1 MTSKSLTGQPPSPV
15 SASERRIRLAASA
28 TVFASALGA
37 AAILTSVIVHTGI
50 YDDPEHLT
58 FVPSV
63 VSALTGALAAGLV
76 TPLAIYHAR
85 DRAEDSGGVLTWL
98 ALGLGFGLASS
109 FVTGG
114 LLPLSAVMMSL
125 AEGAVG
131 LGELPSQALEAALRG
146 IRSFYIEGT
155 LAIFTWLL
163 AGAIFGTGGWALDKL
178 NASPSIIA
186 SRYGTLGRRRIARV
200 GSCGLRRVWPAG
212 TLRNLG

>member
-1 MTSKSLTGQPPSPV
+1 M
-15 SASERRIRLAASA
+15 
-28 TVFASALGA
+28 
-37 AAILTSVIVHTGI
+37 
-50 YDDPEHLT
+50 
-58 FVPSV
+58 
-63 VSALTGALAAGLV
+63 
-76 TPLAIYHAR
+76 
-85 DRAEDSGGVLTWL
+85 TWL

-186 SRYGTLGRRRIARV
+186 SRYGTWAVAVLLGSAV
-200 GSCGLRRVWPAG
+200 VAFAVFGPPEPLG
-212 TLRNLG
+212 TSDDHRGGPDMK